1 MISSDHKFVLLDVG
15 IVLEHSERDH
25 VLISDILAA
34 FIRREGRKAGRYMIE
49 DSNTRLRG
57 SGDRAVDEELFIDKI
72 EKLTIEAATKGY
84 LMERLGTYITY
95 ICNSAAQHHVLLNQS
110 FMSAALAI
118 KVQEGIALA
127 MDPNVEI
134 WRVATP
140 IILEGERRNG
150 RATKRAKELLGLD
163 KMLDWVFGG
172 TTKNERK

>member
-1 MISSDHKFVLLDVG
+1 
-15 IVLEHSERDH
+15 
-25 VLISDILAA
+25 
-34 FIRREGRKAGRYMIE
+34 
-49 DSNTRLRG
+49 
-57 SGDRAVDEELFIDKI
+57 
-72 EKLTIEAATKGY
+72 
-84 LMERLGTYITY
+84 
-95 ICNSAAQHHVLLNQS
+95 
-110 FMSAALAI
+110 MSAALAI